1 MKISIIGAG
10 NVGGLAAMRLA
21 QEGAGDIFLIDI
33 APGLAK
39 AKAFDMDDARSILK
53 LNYNIIGTDDIRAIK
68 DSDIVVVTAGMSR
81 KPGEAREDLANKN
94 AAILKGVCSGIKEL
108 ARSAVVVIVTN
119 PLDLMTYFALNAL
132 GFKSNR
138 VFGMGSSLD
147 ASRFANL
154 IAQELKVPVIDVEA
168 MVIGIHGEGMLPLPR
183 FTNIKG
189 VTLDEFLSAEKIQGL
204 IKKTVQRGAEIVS
217 LSVSGSAYFAPSA
230 AICDIVRT
238 ITKNELRTVTVSA
251 YLSGEYSIK
260 DACLGVPCRLGKKG
274 IEKIIELD
282 LNKEEKE
289 ILSRSADS
297 LKLQYNSI
305 TA

>member
-230 AICDIVRT
+230 AICD
-238 ITKNELRTVTVSA
+238 
-251 YLSGEYSIK
+251 
-260 DACLGVPCRLGKKG
+260 
-274 IEKIIELD
+274 
-282 LNKEEKE
+282 
-289 ILSRSADS
+289 
-297 LKLQYNSI
+297 
-305 TA
+305 